1 MRDVTGNGG
10 EEGKRRFI
18 TKAPSST
25 HDLQIL
31 EEPPEMHLSTK
42 PVRRN
47 QRSLSKLQAASLLE
61 VLEEQGSSFREPGS
75 LRMGCNSGT

>member
-10 EEGKRRFI
+10 GRGERRFI

-31 EEPPEMHLSTK
+31 EEPPEMHLYKACQKKS
-42 PVRRN
+42 
-47 QRSLSKLQAASLLE
+47 
-61 VLEEQGSSFREPGS
+61 VLAEQTASSFS
-75 LRMGCNSGT
+75 S